1 MGTQREVGWERQ
13 RRMWEV
19 LSPKPAEPLDCLVPW
34 VSKCPFLLMSMWL
47 SFIARRSLMQ
57 WGRAHS
63 SIIWQSFVE
72 TDNTPG
78 TGQYLCALKGPRHR
92 LKINNKKNCS
102 TRSKTPNYRARLLV
116 NEERPLSHILSLEY
130 TAGSKVLSQADLQC
144 LDLHLTLS
152 EGCHIHNWS
161 KNKEDKIKPALYP
174 WDK

>member
-116 NEERPLSHILSLEY
+116 NEERPLSHILKLVQRSCHRQISNVL
-130 TAGSKVLSQADLQC
+130 TFTSLSQRAV
-144 LDLHLTLS
+144 TS
-152 EGCHIHNWS
+152 TIGART
-161 KNKEDKIKPALYP
+161 KRTR
-174 WDK
+174 